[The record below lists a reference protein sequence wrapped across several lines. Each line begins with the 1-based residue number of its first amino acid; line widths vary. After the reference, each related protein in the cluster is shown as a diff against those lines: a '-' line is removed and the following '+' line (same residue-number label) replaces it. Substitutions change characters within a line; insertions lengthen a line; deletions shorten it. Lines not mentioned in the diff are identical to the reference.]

1 MSSKFWANIHGG
13 STHFPIALIIASVLF
28 DLIGYALNREPHS
41 KDLHVAAFY
50 ALLLGALASFVAVL
64 SGLIISGWHVGGAGL
79 LGKHHLFVW
88 PAFGLIVALAVW
100 RLVVRQQASR
110 GAYGMYLAVSMAA
123 AVVMAIAG
131 YWGGELQGGG

>member
-50 ALLLGALASFVAVL
+50 ALMLGALASFVAVL
-64 SGLIISGWHVGGAGL
+64 SGLIISGWHVHGGGL

-110 GAYGMYLAVSMAA
+110 GAYGMYLVVSMAA